1 MPIQLSSPITDL
13 KGIGPAKAKVLSK
26 LGIAHVRDFLFSFPR
41 RYEDFSNITPIAN
54 LVLGKQM
61 TVKGKVQKVKSDW
74 GFQGKRRLLRI
85 YVDIADDTGVLH
97 VTWYNLRF
105 LEKQL
110 TQDREIFIAGVVEHY
125 KFARGKHE
133 FAMRT
138 PAMEFVGSGERTH
151 TAAITPIYP
160 ETKGVTSRLLR
171 YYVRQLL
178 PIIEA
183 VPEYMPTEM
192 IARYNLIGIR
202 QALRWIHF
210 PASQEEL
217 KQAEDRLR
225 FDELFFL
232 QLAALVRRQLWQKH
246 TAPALSIDQKEI
258 QHASHK
264 LPFKLTG
271 AQTGALE
278 EIVND
283 LNKGQPMNRLLQG
296 DVGSGKSAVAL
307 IATIVILDKGY
318 KILYVAPTEILA
330 RQQAKSFT
338 NMLGKHRVELLI
350 GATRPGGK
358 RDIKKR
364 LMDKEPI
371 CVVGTHAL
379 LQEDI
384 EAKHVGLVIIDEQHR
399 FGVNQRLQLLRNA
412 AEDNNSRPHLLSM
425 TATPIPR
432 TLNLTVYGDLDVSIL
447 NELPPGR
454 KPITTNIIEPDK
466 RDEAILHVLQELH
479 SGRQGYIIAP
489 LIEVSEKLEVRSAK
503 ETYKE
508 MQHLFPGVAIGLLHG
523 AMDSEEK
530 EAVMNN
536 FAAGAIQLLVST
548 AVVEVGVNVPNATI
562 MIIEGAE
569 RFGLSQLH
577 QFRGRIGR
585 GEHQS
590 FCYLF
595 PTTIEASRSE
605 RMAVIASS
613 TDGFVIAEEDLRLRG
628 PGEMYG
634 VAQSGFAELKV
645 ATLLDYQTIKRARRQ
660 AEQILT
666 ADPELKAHPVFR
678 KKVEQKNLKTHL
690 E

>member
-1 MPIQLSSPITDL
+1 MPIQLSSPIKDL

-246 TAPALSIDQKEI
+246 TAPPLSIDEKEL
-258 QHASHK
+258 QHASQK

-307 IATIVILDKGY
+307 IATIVIL
-318 KILYVAPTEILA
+318 
-330 RQQAKSFT
+330 
-338 NMLGKHRVELLI
+338 
-350 GATRPGGK
+350 
-358 RDIKKR
+358 
-364 LMDKEPI
+364 
-371 CVVGTHAL
+371 
-379 LQEDI
+379 
-384 EAKHVGLVIIDEQHR
+384 
-399 FGVNQRLQLLRNA
+399 
-412 AEDNNSRPHLLSM
+412 
-425 TATPIPR
+425 
-432 TLNLTVYGDLDVSIL
+432 
-447 NELPPGR
+447 
-454 KPITTNIIEPDK
+454 
-466 RDEAILHVLQELH
+466 
-479 SGRQGYIIAP
+479 
-489 LIEVSEKLEVRSAK
+489 
-503 ETYKE
+503 
-508 MQHLFPGVAIGLLHG
+508 
-523 AMDSEEK
+523 
-530 EAVMNN
+530 
-536 FAAGAIQLLVST
+536 
-548 AVVEVGVNVPNATI
+548 
-562 MIIEGAE
+562 
-569 RFGLSQLH
+569 
-577 QFRGRIGR
+577 
-585 GEHQS
+585 
-590 FCYLF
+590 
-595 PTTIEASRSE
+595 
-605 RMAVIASS
+605 
-613 TDGFVIAEEDLRLRG
+613 
-628 PGEMYG
+628 
-634 VAQSGFAELKV
+634 
-645 ATLLDYQTIKRARRQ
+645 
-660 AEQILT
+660 
-666 ADPELKAHPVFR
+666 
-678 KKVEQKNLKTHL
+678 
-690 E
+690 